1 MMDVERVGGTRRLT
15 RRALL
20 VSSLGV
26 AVGLGLAACAPT
38 APAPS
43 KPAEPTKP
51 ADPAKPAEAA
61 KPAAPAAPA
70 QQAPAQATAPAP
82 AAVQPAL
89 KPVGSVVADRPSRS
103 SDPNPKR
110 GGEIRMAQNGTAAHF
125 DLAQGSS
132 APTKPLYNRL
142 LKRDPADGNRT
153 IITDLATSVEPSA
166 DSKVY
171 TFKLRQGVKFHDGT
185 PFTADDVVASLKRQ
199 LDPPQGVI
207 PTFKAILGPITAVD
221 AIDPA
226 TVRITLSKPYFPF
239 LDVLAADGPGII
251 YSKKTLDENG
261 GDLKKVIAPGTGPYK
276 FTEHKQGEYWLFDK
290 NPDYFDKEIPYAD
303 KMRWLHVPIADDRG
317 TAVLTGRADF
327 TSNAGLQTW
336 LEGQK
341 RPDVVK
347 GIHTKG
353 IVRTAAIFNTKK
365 KPFDDK
371 RVRKAIHL
379 AWNRADMSAVSGRF
393 EPTSYSRWVPHGD
406 AFEMPEDE
414 IKKLPGYQPQT
425 PPEVIQE
432 AKKLLADAGFPDGI
446 KGVDFI
452 AIRDHYTINGATA
465 MQDWLKRLLNI
476 EANLRAMDRTQVLQE
491 EAAGNFDIC
500 FNWKETPGGIS
511 DFGLYAAL
519 AFKTGGGNNTGSYS
533 NPELDKLIDE
543 ILSELDKEKRTVLIR
558 KAEDLLDDESPWVG
572 NGFNG
577 HGLFWRNELKGMGF
591 EKRIITL
598 GDTGFEVGWFDK

>member
-1 MMDVERVGGTRRLT
+1 
-15 RRALL
+15 
-20 VSSLGV
+20 
-26 AVGLGLAACAPT
+26 
-38 APAPS
+38 
-43 KPAEPTKP
+43 
-51 ADPAKPAEAA
+51 
-61 KPAAPAAPA
+61 
-70 QQAPAQATAPAP
+70 
-82 AAVQPAL
+82 
-89 KPVGSVVADRPSRS
+89 VVVDRPARS
-103 SDPNPKR
+103 SVPNPKR

-125 DLAQGSS
+125 DQHQGSS
-132 APTKPLYNRL
+132 APTRPLYSKL

-185 PFTADDVVASLKRQ
+185 PFTSADVVASLKRQ
-199 LDPPQGVI
+199 LEPPQGVI
-207 PTFKAILGPITAVD
+207 PTFKSILGPITAVD
-221 AIDPA
+221 AIDPG
-226 TVRITLSKPYFPF
+226 TVRVTLSQPYFPF

-251 YSKKTLDENG
+251 VSKKTLDENG

-276 FTEHKQGEYWLFDK
+276 FNEHKQGEYWLFDK
-290 NPDYFDKEIPYAD
+290 NPDYYDKEIPYAD

-317 TAVLTGRADF
+317 TAVLTGRADW

-341 RPDVVK
+341 RPEIVK
-347 GIHTKG
+347 GLHTKG
-353 IVRTAAIFNTKK
+353 IVRTAAIFNVKK

-371 RVRKAIHL
+371 RVRRAIHL

-476 EANLRAMDRTQVLQE
+476 EVNLRAMDRTQVLQE

-511 DFGLYAAL
+511 DLGLYAAL
-519 AFKTGGGNNTGSYS
+519 AFKTGGGNNTGNYS
-533 NPELDKLIDE
+533 NPEMDKLVDQ
-543 ILSELDKEKRTVLIR
+543 ILTELDKEKRTVLIR

-591 EKRIITL
+591 EQRIITESYAA
-598 GDTGFEVGWFDK
+598 FETGWFDK

>member
-1 MMDVERVGGTRRLT
+1 M
-15 RRALL
+15 
-20 VSSLGV
+20 
-26 AVGLGLAACAPT
+26 
-38 APAPS
+38 
-43 KPAEPTKP
+43 
-51 ADPAKPAEAA
+51 
-61 KPAAPAAPA
+61 
-70 QQAPAQATAPAP
+70 
-82 AAVQPAL
+82 
-89 KPVGSVVADRPSRS
+89 
-103 SDPNPKR
+103 
-110 GGEIRMAQNGTAAHF
+110 
-125 DLAQGSS
+125 
-132 APTKPLYNRL
+132 
-142 LKRDPADGNRT
+142 
-153 IITDLATSVEPSA
+153 
-166 DSKVY
+166 
-171 TFKLRQGVKFHDGT
+171 KFHDGT
-185 PFTADDVVASLKRQ
+185 PFTSADVVASIKRQ

-226 TVRITLSKPYFPF
+226 TVRITLSQPYFPF
-239 LDVLAADGPGII
+239 LDVLAADGPGTIF
-251 YSKKTLDENG
+251 SKKTLDENG

-276 FTEHKQGEYWLFDK
+276 FNEHKQGEYWLFDK
-290 NPDYFDKEIPYAD
+290 NPDYYDKEIPYAD

-317 TAVLTGRADF
+317 TAVLTGRADW

-341 RPDVVK
+341 RPDVVT
-347 GIHTKG
+347 GLHTKG
-353 IVRTAAIFNTKK
+353 IVRTAAIFNIKK

-371 RVRKAIHL
+371 RVRQAIHL

-414 IKKLPGYQPQT
+414 IKKLKGYQPQT

-476 EANLRAMDRTQVLQE
+476 EVNLRAMDRTQVLQE

-511 DFGLYAAL
+511 DLGLYAAL
-519 AFKTGGGNNTGSYS
+519 AFKTGGGNNTGNYS
-533 NPELDKLIDE
+533 NPELDKLIDG
-543 ILSELDKEKRTVLIR
+543 ILSELDKEKRTRLDPQGRGHARRRVAVGRQRLQRARPLLAQRAEGDGLRAAHHHRVVRRLRDRLVRQVDGESWVL
-558 KAEDLLDDESPWVG
+558 
-572 NGFNG
+572 GFG
-577 HGLFWRNELKGMGF
+577 C
-591 EKRIITL
+591 
-598 GDTGFEVGWFDK
+598 

>member
-1 MMDVERVGGTRRLT
+1 MVDVARVGRPRKLS

-20 VSSLGV
+20 VSSLGA
-26 AVGLGLAACAPT
+26 AVGLGLVACAPT

-43 KPAEPTKP
+43 KPAE
-51 ADPAKPAEAA
+51 PAKPAEAA

-70 QQAPAQATAPAP
+70 QQAPAQAAAPVLPTSAGV
-82 AAVQPAL
+82 AQPAL
-89 KPVGSVVADRPSRS
+89 KPVGSVVVDRPVRS
-103 SDPNPKR
+103 SAPNPKR
-110 GGEIRMAQNGTAAHF
+110 GGEVRMAQNGTAAHF

-132 APTKPLYNRL
+132 APTNRL
-142 LKRDPADGNRT
+142 YSKLLQRDPADGYKT
-153 IITDLATSVEPSA
+153 LITDLATAVDVSP
-166 DSKVY
+166 DNKVY

-185 PFTADDVVASLKRQ
+185 PFTSADVVASLKRQ
-199 LDPPQGVI
+199 IDPPSGVT
-207 PTFKAILGPITAVD
+207 PTFRSIMGPITAID
-221 AIDPA
+221 ATDPA
-226 TVRITLSKPYFPF
+226 TVRITLSAPYFPF
-239 LDVLAADGPGII
+239 LDVLAADGPGHI

-261 GDLKKVIAPGTGPYK
+261 GDLKKVIAPGTGPFK
-276 FTEHKQGEYWLFDK
+276 FNEHKQGEYWLFDK
-290 NPDYFDKEIPYAD
+290 NPDYYDKELPYAD
-303 KMRWLHVPIADDRG
+303 RMRWLHVPLADDRG
-317 TAVLTGRADF
+317 TAVLTGRADW

-341 RPDVVK
+341 RPEVVK
-347 GIHTKG
+347 GLHTKG
-353 IVRTAAIFNTKK
+353 IVRTAAIFNVRH

-371 RVRKAIHL
+371 RVRRAIHL

-425 PPEVIQE
+425 PPEVIQQ
-432 AKKLLADAGFPDGI
+432 AKQLLADAGFPDGI

-476 EANLRAMDRTQVLQE
+476 EANLRPLDRTQCLQE
-491 EAAGNFDIC
+491 EAAGNYDIC
-500 FNWKETPGGIS
+500 FNWKSTPGNIS

-519 AFKTGGGNNTGSYS
+519 AFKTDGGNNAGYYS
-533 NPELDKLIDE
+533 NPEMDKLIDE
-543 ILSELDKEKRTVLIR
+543 ILAELDKEKRTALIR
-558 KAEDLLDDESPWVG
+558 KAEDMLDDESPWVG

-591 EKRIITL
+591 EQRVFTDS
-598 GDTGFEVGWFDK
+598 GGFEVGWFDK

>member
-1 MMDVERVGGTRRLT
+1 MVDERPDTTSRRLT

-20 VSSLGV
+20 LSAGG
-26 AVGLGLAACAPT
+26 ATIGLALAACAPS
-38 APAPS
+38 APA
-43 KPAEPTKP
+43 
-51 ADPAKPAEAA
+51 PAKPAEPA
-61 KPAAPAAPA
+61 KPAAPAATTAPAAKPAEPAKPA
-70 QQAPAQATAPAP
+70 QVAPAVTPAP
-82 AAVQPAL
+82 AAAPKAPE
-89 KPVGSVVADRPSRS
+89 KPTQAVVVDRPIRP

-132 APTKPLYNRL
+132 APTHRLYNKL
-142 LKRDPADGNRT
+142 IQKDPADGYRT
-153 IITDLATSVEPSA
+153 IVTDLAKGVEVSA
-166 DSKVY
+166 DNKVY
-171 TFKLRQGVKFHDGT
+171 TFKLRDGVKFHDGT
-185 PFTADDVVASLKRQ
+185 PFTSADVVASLKRQ
-199 LDPPQGVI
+199 IDPPSGVS
-207 PTFKAILGPITAVD
+207 PTFKFIMGPITA
-221 AIDPA
+221 IDPLDPM
-226 TVRITLSKPYFPF
+226 TVRITLSQAYFPF
-239 LDVLAADGPGII
+239 LHVLAADGPGQI

-261 GDLKKVIAPGTGPYK
+261 GDLKKVIAPGTGPFK
-276 FTEHKQGEYWLFDK
+276 FVEHKQGEYWLYEK
-290 NPDYFDKEIPYAD
+290 NPDYYDKETPYAD
-303 KMRWLHVPIADDRG
+303 RVRWLHVPIADDRG
-317 TAVLTGRADF
+317 TAVLTGRADW

-341 RPDVVK
+341 RPDIVK

-365 KPFDDK
+365 KPFDDA

-379 AWNRADMSAVSGRF
+379 AWNRADNSAVSGRF

-406 AFEMPEDE
+406 PFEMPEEE

-425 PPEVIQE
+425 PPEVIQQ

-465 MQDWLKRLLNI
+465 MHDWMKRLLNV
-476 EANLRAMDRTQVLQE
+476 EANLRPMDRTQVLQD

-500 FNWKETPGGIS
+500 FNWKSTPGAIS

-519 AFKTGGGNNTGSYS
+519 AFKTGGGNNAGYYS
-533 NPELDKLIDE
+533 NPALDKLIDE
-543 ILSELDKEKRTVLIR
+543 ILAELDPAKRTPLIR
-558 KAEDLLDDESPWVG
+558 KAEDMLDEESPWVG

-577 HGLFWRNELKGMGF
+577 HGLFWRKELKGMGF
-591 EKRIITL
+591 ENRVFTE
-598 GDTGFEVGWFDK
+598 GAGFEVGWFDK

>member
-1 MMDVERVGGTRRLT
+1 MVDVARVVGPKRLT

-20 VSSLGV
+20 ISSLGA

-43 KPAEPTKP
+43 KPAEP
-51 ADPAKPAEAA
+51 AKPAEAA
-61 KPAAPAAPA
+61 KPAAPA
-70 QQAPAQATAPAP
+70 QQAPAQAAAPVLPTSAGV
-82 AAVQPAL
+82 AQPAL
-89 KPVGSVVADRPSRS
+89 KPVGSVVVDRPVRS
-103 SDPNPKR
+103 SAPNPKR
-110 GGEIRMAQNGTAAHF
+110 GGEVRMAQNGTAAHF

-132 APTKPLYNRL
+132 APTNRL
-142 LKRDPADGNRT
+142 YSKLLQRDPADGYKT
-153 IITDLATSVEPSA
+153 LITDLATAVDVSP
-166 DSKVY
+166 DNKVY

-185 PFTADDVVASLKRQ
+185 PFTSADVVASLKRQ
-199 LDPPQGVI
+199 IDPPSGVT
-207 PTFKAILGPITAVD
+207 PTFKSIMGPITAID
-221 AIDPA
+221 ATDPA
-226 TVRITLSKPYFPF
+226 TVRITLSAPYFPF
-239 LDVLAADGPGII
+239 LDVLAADGPGHI

-261 GDLKKVIAPGTGPYK
+261 GDLKKVIAPGTGPFK
-276 FTEHKQGEYWLFDK
+276 FNEHKQGEYWLFDK
-290 NPDYFDKEIPYAD
+290 NPDYYDKELPYAD
-303 KMRWLHVPIADDRG
+303 RMRWLHVPLADDRG
-317 TAVLTGRADF
+317 TAVLTGRADW

-341 RPDVVK
+341 RPEVVK
-347 GIHTKG
+347 GLHTKG
-353 IVRTAAIFNTKK
+353 IVRTAAIFNVKH

-371 RVRKAIHL
+371 RVRRAIHL

-406 AFEMPEDE
+406 AFEMPEEE

-425 PPEVIQE
+425 PPEIIQQ
-432 AKKLLADAGFPDGI
+432 AKQLLADAGFPDGI

-476 EANLRAMDRTQVLQE
+476 EANLRPLDRTQCLQE
-491 EAAGNFDIC
+491 EAAGNYDIC
-500 FNWKETPGGIS
+500 FNWKSTPGNIS

-519 AFKTGGGNNTGSYS
+519 AFKTDGGNNAGYYS
-533 NPELDKLIDE
+533 NPEMDKLIDE
-543 ILSELDKEKRTVLIR
+543 ILAELDKDKRTALIR
-558 KAEDLLDDESPWVG
+558 KAEDMLDDESPWVG

-591 EKRIITL
+591 ENRVFTDS
-598 GDTGFEVGWFDK
+598 GGFEVGWFDK

>member
-1 MMDVERVGGTRRLT
+1 MMDVARDGGPRRLT

-26 AVGLGLAACAPT
+26 AVGIGLAACAPA

-43 KPAEPTKP
+43 KPAEPAKP

-61 KPAAPAAPA
+61 KPAAPA
-70 QQAPAQATAPAP
+70 QQAPAQAAPPQPTSVTAA
-82 AAVQPAL
+82 QPAL

-132 APTKPLYNRL
+132 APTKPLYSRL

-185 PFTADDVVASLKRQ
+185 PFTSADVVASLMRQ
-199 LDPPQGVI
+199 LEPPQGVI

-261 GDLKKVIAPGTGPYK
+261 NDLKKVIAPGTGPYK
-276 FTEHKQGEYWLFDK
+276 FNEHKQGEYWLFDK
-290 NPDYFDKEIPYAD
+290 NPDYYDKEIPYAD
-303 KMRWLHVPIADDRG
+303 RMRWLHVPIADDRG

-347 GIHTKG
+347 GLHTKG
-353 IVRTAAIFNTKK
+353 IVRTAAIFNTKH

-476 EANLRAMDRTQVLQE
+476 EVNLRAMDRTQVLQE

-511 DFGLYAAL
+511 DLGLYAAL

-533 NPELDKLIDE
+533 NPEMDKLIDE
-543 ILSELDKEKRTVLIR
+543 LLAELDKDKRTAVIR
-558 KAEDLLDDESPWVG
+558 KLEDMLDDESPWVG

>member
-1 MMDVERVGGTRRLT
+1 MVDVARVVGPRRLT

-20 VSSLGV
+20 VSSLGA

-43 KPAEPTKP
+43 KPAEP
-51 ADPAKPAEAA
+51 AKPAEAA
-61 KPAAPAAPA
+61 KPAAPA
-70 QQAPAQATAPAP
+70 QQAPAQAAAPVLPTSAGV
-82 AAVQPAL
+82 AQPAL
-89 KPVGSVVADRPSRS
+89 KPVGSVVVDRPVRS
-103 SDPNPKR
+103 SAPNPKR
-110 GGEIRMAQNGTAAHF
+110 GGEVRMAQNGTAAHF

-132 APTKPLYNRL
+132 APTNRL
-142 LKRDPADGNRT
+142 YSKLLQRDPADGYKT
-153 IITDLATSVEPSA
+153 LITDLATAVDVSP
-166 DSKVY
+166 DNKVY

-185 PFTADDVVASLKRQ
+185 PFTSADVVASLKRQ
-199 LDPPQGVI
+199 IDPPSGVT
-207 PTFKAILGPITAVD
+207 PTFKSIMGPITAID
-221 AIDPA
+221 ATDPA
-226 TVRITLSKPYFPF
+226 TVRITLSAPYFPF
-239 LDVLAADGPGII
+239 LDVLAADGPGHI

-261 GDLKKVIAPGTGPYK
+261 GDLKKVIAPGTGPFK
-276 FTEHKQGEYWLFDK
+276 FNEHKQGEYWLFDK
-290 NPDYFDKEIPYAD
+290 NPDYYDKELPYAD
-303 KMRWLHVPIADDRG
+303 RMRWLHVPLADDRG
-317 TAVLTGRADF
+317 TAVLTGRADW

-341 RPDVVK
+341 RPEVVK
-347 GIHTKG
+347 GLHTKG
-353 IVRTAAIFNTKK
+353 IVRTAAIFNVKH

-371 RVRKAIHL
+371 RVRRAIHL

-406 AFEMPEDE
+406 AFEMPEEE

-425 PPEVIQE
+425 PPEIIQQ
-432 AKKLLADAGFPDGI
+432 AKQLLADAGFPDGI

-476 EANLRAMDRTQVLQE
+476 EANLRPLDRTQCLQE
-491 EAAGNFDIC
+491 EAAGNYDIC
-500 FNWKETPGGIS
+500 FNWKSTPGNIS

-519 AFKTGGGNNTGSYS
+519 AFKTDGGNNAGYYS
-533 NPELDKLIDE
+533 NPEMDKLIDE
-543 ILSELDKEKRTVLIR
+543 ILAELDKDKRTALIR
-558 KAEDLLDDESPWVG
+558 KAEDMLDDESPWVG

-591 EKRIITL
+591 ENRVFTDS
-598 GDTGFEVGWFDK
+598 GGFEVGWFDK